1 MERKE
6 VKKISSLLEDYV
18 KAHNLGDGLAE
29 YRLKRS
35 WQELLGVS
43 VGNKTK
49 SLAIRN
55 RKLIV
60 HLYSSVIRNEL
71 LMMKEALIARL
82 NEEAGKEII
91 DDIILR

>member
-18 KAHNLGDGLAE
+18 RAHNLGDGLAE

-35 WQELLGVS
+35 WQTLLGVS
-43 VGNKTK
+43 VSNKTK

-82 NEEAGKEII
+82 NEEAGKELI
-91 DDIILR
+91 DDIILK